1 MANPIISRAE
11 LAVSSTPMTV
21 QGVIKKTTFLLGLT
35 TITGIAFF
43 LYSLMAGVSSGFI
56 SMMALGSIITAFI
69 MGWVIIAKP
78 HLGKVLAIP
87 YAILEGV
94 VIGAISLFV
103 TVKYPTIAP
112 TAMVATFVTAAVM
125 LALYQSRVIRVTEKF
140 RSVLISAVIA
150 ITLVYLVQI
159 GLSLFSS
166 SIPYL
171 FSGGVVAIGFSL
183 FVVIIAS
190 LSLLLDFDNVERAK
204 AAGVDESYEWVLSIG
219 ILSTLVW
226 MYIEF
231 VRLLRN
237 LQN

>member
-1 MANPIISRAE
+1 M
-11 LAVSSTPMTV
+11 
-21 QGVIKKTTFLLGLT
+21 
-35 TITGIAFF
+35 
-43 LYSLMAGVSSGFI
+43 
-56 SMMALGSIITAFI
+56 
-69 MGWVIIAKP
+69 
-78 HLGKVLAIP
+78 
-87 YAILEGV
+87 
-94 VIGAISLFV
+94 IGAISLFV

-190 LSLLLDFDNVERAK
+190 LGLLLDFDNVERAK
-204 AAGVDESYEWVLSIG
+204 AAGVDESYEQVLVSVFCRPWYG
-219 ILSTLVW
+219 CILSLCVYYVICELIYRTHKKHGYLISDRV
-226 MYIEF
+226 F
-231 VRLLRN
+231 LCRLTN
-237 LQN
+237 F